1 MDYEFEEKWWSLSAL
16 LQVADD
22 DDLVILVEHLTDK
35 GKGRSSL
42 SDTRL
47 KQLMACSA
55 SGVFGHSDRNAIASE
70 IRLFG
75 GNSFANALRGGEGA
89 AYQGLVI
96 DAAKHLKVDAEEWE
110 SAPSVEVQLLRKLF
124 LDALDAM
131 PDDKRRV
138 TLSHV
143 GLSELAESG
152 RAEIAAALREA
163 PAHGEIRMRVAA
175 FVAESTASSVLGRG
189 LAVAGGAGVGSAV
202 LASGA
207 LATAATVVA
216 PLSLVF
222 GAMALAAPAYRVF
235 VPCVVQVAYIR
246 EKARHTIRNGGTL
259 DVVGSSAASET
270 MPSMPLIPEIGSF
283 TMPSLSK
290 IKRIKM
296 Y

>member
-47 KQLMACSA
+47 KQLTACST
-55 SGVFGHSDRNAIASE
+55 SGVFGHSDRNDIARE

-96 DAAKHLKVDAEEWE
+96 DAAKHLKVDVEGWE
-110 SAPSVEVQLLRKLF
+110 SAPSVETQILRKLF
-124 LDALDAM
+124 LNAFDAM
-131 PDDKRRV
+131 PDDKRRT
-138 TLSHV
+138 TLSHI
-143 GLSELAESG
+143 GLSGLAESG

-189 LAVAGGAGVGSAV
+189 LAVAGGAGVGAAM

-207 LATAATVVA
+207 LAAAATVVV
-216 PLSLVF
+216 PFSLVYS
-222 GAMALAAPAYRVF
+222 AMALAAPAYRVF

-246 EKARHTIRNGGTL
+246 EKARYTIRNGGTL

-270 MPSMPLIPEIGSF
+270 MPSMPPIPEIGSHV
-283 TMPSLSK
+283 MPSLPK
-290 IKRIKM
+290 VKRIKT